1 MNFIL
6 IAVIVLGAIG
16 LIAAVV
22 LFAASKKFAVY
33 EDPRIAQVSEVLPG
47 ANCGGCGFPG
57 CSGMADALVKG
68 ADAGSIDGLS
78 CPVGGAE
85 VMGKVADLLG
95 MAIANSEPMVA
106 VVRCN
111 GTCEHRPR
119 IAEYAGLRT
128 CAAMHACG
136 AGETA
141 CGFGCLG
148 CGDCEAACQFDA
160 IKVNP
165 ETGIP
170 EVDEEKCTSCGAC
183 VKACPRNIIELRKKG
198 PKGRR
203 VFVSCVNKDKGP
215 VAMKACAVSCI
226 GCGKCVKECN
236 FDAITV
242 ENNVAYIDHTK
253 CRLCRKCVTV
263 CPKHAI
269 IDVNFPT
276 PPPAPKPKE
285 PAAPKPEPVEKS
297 APEGKPAPVEK
308 PALVEEPAPIEK
320 PALVEEPAP
329 IEKPAPVEEPAP
341 IEKPAPVEEPAPIEK
356 PVERPKPS
364 HGAMLD
370 SESSISI
377 K

>member
-6 IAVIVLGAIG
+6 IAVVVLGAIG
-16 LIAAVV
+16 LTAAVV

-33 EDPRIAQVSEVLPG
+33 EDPRIAQVGEVLPG

-68 ADAGSIDGLS
+68 ADAGSLDGLF

-85 VMGKVADLLG
+85 TMGKVADLLG

-111 GTCEHRPR
+111 GTCENRPR

-148 CGDCEAACQFDA
+148 CGDCEAACQFEA
-160 IKVNP
+160 IKVNS

-170 EVDEEKCTSCGAC
+170 
-183 VKACPRNIIELRKKG
+183 
-198 PKGRR
+198 RR
-203 VFVSCVNKDKGP
+203 VFVSCVNKDKGA
-215 VAMKACAVSCI
+215 VSMKACKVSCI
-226 GCGKCVKECN
+226 GCGKCEKECP
-236 FDAITV
+236 FGAITV
-242 ENNVAYIDHTK
+242 EGNCSYIDFNK

-263 CPKHAI
+263 CPTKAI
-269 IDVNFPT
+269 RDVNFPT
-276 PPPAPKPKE
+276 PAPAPKPKE
-285 PAAPKPEPVEKS
+285 LKK
-297 APEGKPAPVEK
+297 
-308 PALVEEPAPIEK
+308 EEEAK
-320 PALVEEPAP
+320 A
-329 IEKPAPVEEPAP
+329 
-341 IEKPAPVEEPAPIEK
+341 
-356 PVERPKPS
+356 
-364 HGAMLD
+364 
-370 SESSISI
+370 
-377 K
+377 